1 MKITDFIEDWRRSIN
16 LVWDIEAD
24 DLLADVTKIH
34 CVCGLDADT
43 GQKWSFGPDQ
53 IPEAIDLLSQAK
65 NLIGHNILG
74 YDILA
79 LNKIHGW
86 SPRKDQEITD
96 TFVQMSL
103 LFPDQEDKD
112 YDAHDPKIKAL
123 QGSHA
128 LEAWGIR
135 LKCHKQDYQEG
146 FEHFTPGMLVYCE
159 QDVQSTFAVY
169 KHLKAHPP
177 LSPQAVSLEQRIHYE
192 YALME
197 ARGFPFNVD
206 KATALSQRLQEDLQ
220 RLQNRINE
228 IIPPKRIE
236 GKTPQFW
243 SLTGPSGEQTQH
255 ETKGAADS
263 YRKAQKWKPAEC
275 LIERGPNRFTL
286 EEFNPRSS
294 KQRLDLFVQ
303 KYGWISPKL
312 TEGGQE
318 AFKAGEGTYDEIAK
332 TRGSTEEAILRTLDF
347 PEAEVLA
354 DCGMV
359 GKVVS
364 MLESGKSAWMK
375 QVRDGRIHGRT
386 KGIGTITTRSSMATP
401 NLQQTPSVQTADGE
415 VLWGFEGRYGAD
427 CRDLFEAPPGKLLI
441 GTDLSGIEACMLAHF
456 LHPFDNGVYADVVL
470 HGDIHSLNVDAFK
483 KYAGYTI
490 SRRDSK
496 TIYYAWC
503 YGAQDMK
510 LGQEAVDSSEEASRF
525 FRSRLAS
532 LRRQMDE
539 QKAHAT
545 AYRAVGKA
553 IRNAFEQGISGLDK
567 LTDTVRKASE
577 KGYLSVLDGHRIP
590 VRKKYAALNTLLQ
603 GSAAI
608 VMKRWVV
615 KTINY
620 CNAFIPSAELLAVI
634 HDEMQMA
641 VAEEDAERYSAVS
654 VDLIAQ
660 AGKHYDLKIPLTGE
674 AKIGK
679 TWQETH

>member
-1 MKITDFIEDWRRSIN
+1 
-16 LVWDIEAD
+16 
-24 DLLADVTKIH
+24 
-34 CVCGLDADT
+34 
-43 GQKWSFGPDQ
+43 
-53 IPEAIDLLSQAK
+53 
-65 NLIGHNILG
+65 
-74 YDILA
+74 
-79 LNKIHGW
+79 
-86 SPRKDQEITD
+86 
-96 TFVQMSL
+96 
-103 LFPDQEDKD
+103 
-112 YDAHDPKIKAL
+112 
-123 QGSHA
+123 
-128 LEAWGIR
+128 
-135 LKCHKQDYQEG
+135 
-146 FEHFTPGMLVYCE
+146 
-159 QDVQSTFAVY
+159 
-169 KHLKAHPP
+169 
-177 LSPQAVSLEQRIHYE
+177 
-192 YALME
+192 
-197 ARGFPFNVD
+197 
-206 KATALSQRLQEDLQ
+206 
-220 RLQNRINE
+220 
-228 IIPPKRIE
+228 
-236 GKTPQFW
+236 
-243 SLTGPSGEQTQH
+243 
-255 ETKGAADS
+255 
-263 YRKAQKWKPAEC
+263 
-275 LIERGPNRFTL
+275 
-286 EEFNPRSS
+286 
-294 KQRLDLFVQ
+294 
-303 KYGWISPKL
+303 
-312 TEGGQE
+312 
-318 AFKAGEGTYDEIAK
+318 
-332 TRGSTEEAILRTLDF
+332 
-347 PEAEVLA
+347 
-354 DCGMV
+354 
-359 GKVVS
+359 
-364 MLESGKSAWMK
+364 
-375 QVRDGRIHGRT
+375 
-386 KGIGTITTRSSMATP
+386 
-401 NLQQTPSVQTADGE
+401 QTADGK

-427 CRDLFEAPPGKLLI
+427 CRDLFEAPEGKLLV

-510 LGQEAVDSSEEASRF
+510 LGQEAVDSSEEAARYF
-525 FRSRLAS
+525 KSRLAS

-567 LTDTVRKASE
+567 LTDTVQKASE

-660 AGKHYDLKIPLTGE
+660 SGKHYDLKIPLTGE